1 MLNGASEMI
10 EEEQLVF
17 TKIFLDEKKR
27 NEFHIKLD
35 HQSQLFQN
43 LKWSI
48 ENDVLL
54 THSGISF
61 IYHILI

>member
-1 MLNGASEMI
+1 MLNGASENI
-10 EEEQLVF
+10 EEEQLFF

-27 NEFHIKLD
+27 NELNIKLD

-54 THSGISF
+54 THSGIWLYIF
-61 IYHILI
+61 I

>member
-1 MLNGASEMI
+1 MLNGASEII
-10 EEEQLVF
+10 EGEQLFF

-27 NEFHIKLD
+27 NELNIKLD

-54 THSGISF
+54 THSGIWLYIF
-61 IYHILI
+61 I